1 MHLWQMLTNWPIP
14 SKWLDRKFVHD
25 AQSAGKPMRHRQ
37 HREKEKI
44 QCHLSVRES
53 EFSLISPN
61 HTDAWAKQRIW
72 YQFRVWHRVLGCTRN
87 VWLMRGPGTSP
98 YFIPNGPIFVSA
110 VSATVLL
117 ASCQT
122 EELQKP
128 LRGRISLGKSTV
140 ETDWPLQPK
149 LVGSSTLD
157 FPNSSL
163 ECGGGSPI
171 NLGPSLSIIPN
182 WGGKSNTNISH
193 IRSLRTLHLPKFNG
207 WKKPFVKE
215 CDSSVRRGSIK
226 LQTSNIA
233 LAMSRLKTHGKS
245 TLSRICFVTREL
257 NFVTVQLRV
266 HKGHSCLKMSICH
279 ADAVDMNGPWPTP
292 KTELVNV
299 SARLGFGSVIWLN
312 YLPSGNQT
320 WKWKNPQWPE
330 GFFMGAS
337 WNIKKNNGRFAIAMA
352 MITANQTVQ
361 TNSPNLA
368 ISGDVVTWGHCMSVH
383 VIACHCM
390 SLHPDCRWK
399 PDVILLFVGKIPIL
413 FLQYTH
419 QVTTVSC
426 LSPCLIENYD
436 VYHFFPGKCQFWLV
450 NSPLKQHD
458 HNMIFH
464 GMRASLS
471 RRMVRNKPRPE
482 PGDK

>member
-1 MHLWQMLTNWPIP
+1 MYHQDLVLGQWSGWTTFLLVIKHG
-14 SKWLDRKFVHD
+14 S
-25 AQSAGKPMRHRQ
+25 
-37 HREKEKI
+37 EKI
-44 QCHLSVRES
+44 
-53 EFSLISPN
+53 
-61 HTDAWAKQRIW
+61 
-72 YQFRVWHRVLGCTRN
+72 
-87 VWLMRGPGTSP
+87 
-98 YFIPNGPIFVSA
+98 
-110 VSATVLL
+110 
-117 ASCQT
+117 
-122 EELQKP
+122 
-128 LRGRISLGKSTV
+128 
-140 ETDWPLQPK
+140 
-149 LVGSSTLD
+149 
-157 FPNSSL
+157 
-163 ECGGGSPI
+163 
-171 NLGPSLSIIPN
+171 
-182 WGGKSNTNISH
+182 
-193 IRSLRTLHLPKFNG
+193 
-207 WKKPFVKE
+207 
-215 CDSSVRRGSIK
+215 
-226 LQTSNIA
+226 
-233 LAMSRLKTHGKS
+233 
-245 TLSRICFVTREL
+245 
-257 NFVTVQLRV
+257 
-266 HKGHSCLKMSICH
+266 
-279 ADAVDMNGPWPTP
+279 P
-292 KTELVNV
+292 KT
-299 SARLGFGSVIWLN
+299 
-312 YLPSGNQT
+312 
-320 WKWKNPQWPE
+320 E

-337 WNIKKNNGRFAIAMA
+337 WNIKKNNGRFSIAMA

-436 VYHFFPGKCQFWLV
+436 VYHFFPGKCQFLLV